1 MLIISIFGAC
11 YIFHTQHTD
20 KHIHQSN
27 KHMTSLP
34 NELVDN
40 ILSYCPGHVRA
51 DLRQFHISV
60 KLNNANFQTRIA
72 NKLELE
78 ECPIYNYLGNEDIRF
93 INQKNNG
100 SQVGYVSKQI
110 QDDYISYTWI
120 KIVFV

>member
-1 MLIISIFGAC
+1 
-11 YIFHTQHTD
+11 
-20 KHIHQSN
+20 
-27 KHMTSLP
+27 MTSLP

-60 KLNNANFQTRIA
+60 KLNNTNFQTRIS

-78 ECPIYNYLGNEDIRF
+78 ECPIYNYLGKEDIRF
-93 INQKNNG
+93 INQKNTG
-100 SQVGYVSKQI
+100 FQSGYVSKQI
-110 QDDYISYTWI
+110 DAYFISYTWI